1 MTDGFLHC
9 QVSDAGPVSKDDL
22 GAPSR
27 AVPWPAERGHGLWI
41 VTQVADDSSINHGP
55 VGTVITARFALASGQ
70 DGSRSEAGRP
80 QAVTGD

>member
-1 MTDGFLHC
+1 M
-9 QVSDAGPVSKDDL
+9 AGH
-22 GAPSR
+22 
-27 AVPWPAERGHGLWI
+27 GHGLWI

-70 DGSRSEAGRP
+70 DSSRPEAGRP